1 MPEKKDPH
9 QKISPVDYD
18 DDIIELTDEVITE
31 PQGDDEII
39 DLQDT
44 GTAVPQKPSDLPAK
58 KDDIIDLDEAVED
71 DESTMGEDDMIASAI
86 VDSLG
91 VDDDNLQ
98 EDRINLSDESDISFE
113 QDDDIIILNDDDDDP
128 TAVSNRAEPLT
139 EKDDKVF
146 DSEEEIKLEYKSDED
161 EYDTFDLND
170 MKTMEELE
178 TITMADEDPDETVDE
193 DILFDPVASL
203 DLSSVEDEK
212 IIAMNDD
219 PQKSPDLMAFDD
231 EETLEFEESDDLP
244 DLTDE
249 LEFEFPEDS
258 DSMPE
263 DDEQAAAEDLAATTL
278 EEIRELAEK
287 EALPDVEDDMDLE
300 FEDDEG
306 SPGIDDLDDLEPEDE
321 ILPLEVLDDSAIEE
335 EDDIIEITE
344 FDEHFAEEDEKEFE
358 RAGVLDASD
367 PDEDDFLE
375 LIEVEEDDPAVNGE
389 VLDFNNSD
397 EQINDDEID
406 NFFRETMEDEPVFE
420 NEEIESAEKTTALS
434 TDMAMPT
441 ALPADGNE
449 EFDFRFGSSEISDQV
464 DRLDSFLS
472 EDPATDP
479 DVALLPEEPPA
490 ENETAEDVRSAVEDA
505 SESLPVTPD
514 QIDSILERVIK
525 DKLGGNIEA
534 IIYEVIEK
542 AVSKEIDRLKGAL
555 LGSTVPGEDE

>member
-9 QKISPVDYD
+9 QKISLVDYD

-44 GTAVPQKPSDLPAK
+44 GTAVPQKPSDIPAK

-71 DESTMGEDDMIASAI
+71 DESTMGEDDIIASAV
-86 VDSLG
+86 VDSLD

-113 QDDDIIILNDDDDDP
+113 QDDDIIILNDDDDP

-139 EKDDKVF
+139 EKDEEVF

-161 EYDTFDLND
+161 EYDNFD

-178 TITMADEDPDETVDE
+178 IITMTDEDPDESVDE

-203 DLSSVEDEK
+203 DLSSDEDEK

-219 PQKSPDLMAFDD
+219 PQKRPDLMAFDD

-249 LEFEFPEDS
+249 REFEFTEDR
-258 DSMPE
+258 DSMAE

-287 EALPDVEDDMDLE
+287 EALPDVEDDMDRE

-306 SPGIDDLDDLEPEDE
+306 TPGIDDLNDLETEDE
-321 ILPLEVLDDSAIEE
+321 ILPLDVLDDSAIEE

-344 FDEHFAEEDEKEFE
+344 FDEHFAEEDEKDFE

-367 PDEDDFLE
+367 PDEEDFLE
-375 LIEVEEDDPAVNGE
+375 LIEVEEDDPAVNDE
-389 VLDFNNSD
+389 VIEFNNSD
-397 EQINDDEID
+397 EQINADEID

-420 NEEIESAEKTTALS
+420 NDAIEPAEETTALS
-434 TDMAMPT
+434 TDMAIPT
-441 ALPADGNE
+441 ALPADDNE
-449 EFDFRFGSSEISDQV
+449 EFDFRSGSSEISDQV

-472 EDPATDP
+472 EDSATDP
-479 DVALLPEEPPA
+479 DAALLPEGPPA
-490 ENETAEDVRSAVEDA
+490 DTETEEDVRSAVEDA
-505 SESLPVTPD
+505 PESLPVTPD

-525 DKLGGNIEA
+525 DKFGGNIEA

-555 LGSTVPGEDE
+555 LDSNGAGDDE

>member
-98 EDRINLSDESDISFE
+98 EDRINLSNESDISFE

-358 RAGVLDASD
+358 HAGVLDASD

-375 LIEVEEDDPAVNGE
+375 LIEVEEDDPAVNDE
-389 VLDFNNSD
+389 VLEFNNSD

-555 LGSTVPGEDE
+555 LGNTGPGEDE